1 MKTPIKIR
9 KPHDRKVIHDT
20 KTSSTRI
27 NAQRATEVIVKNWI
41 IESRER
47 RRLVVNRL
55 QDSVR
60 LSET

>member
-1 MKTPIKIR
+1 M
-9 KPHDRKVIHDT
+9 
-20 KTSSTRI
+20 RI

-47 RRLVVNRL
+47 RRLVLNRL

-60 LSET
+60 RSET